1 MNMID
6 ALVAARKKLK
16 SGKEYFADGRF
27 WESGE
32 DLREC
37 LRITAQHRDMLHGQM
52 ANEARAFL
60 ASVNEKLGLV
70 P

>member
-1 MNMID
+1 MNLID

-16 SGKEYFADGRF
+16 SGKLYYEESRF
-27 WESGE
+27 FEAGE
-32 DLREC
+32 QFRDC
-37 LRITAQHRDMLHGQM
+37 LRITAQHRDTLHSQM